1 MRGDDVMV
9 GSDFTKYH
17 TNPKFGKFKHTMRSK
32 KTMHGHK
39 IKAKE
44 IYIGPSKAHKFFRR
58 SNVNMDRDF
67 HFDIRRIDMRSKL
80 QFKRRRLKGPRGIVF
95 ESDGIIHAI
104 YEKYG
109 ESSRKRDAT
118 RGAKTRSK
126 KMKESRL
133 KKESHKTSIRAEA
146 RKKRGYR
153 KSKPKK
159 TEPIP
164 DEDIFWEEEIPTVV
178 DPLTF
183 KAQCY
188 SCYGMM
194 DVPYD
199 DEPVILS
206 CPSCGAKNMFRD
218 SPKPKKE
225 VVEEEEEEVWFVTDE
240 KTSYDEKVDEKAVSM
255 NEYGKKLLDQGFY
268 KAAIY
273 WFDQALSQDANY
285 KAAKKNR
292 DQAQQMLDGQTNIE
306 FRF

>member
-1 MRGDDVMV
+1 L
-9 GSDFTKYH
+9 
-17 TNPKFGKFKHTMRSK
+17 
-32 KTMHGHK
+32 

-44 IYIGPSKAHKFFRR
+44 IYIGPTRAHKFFRK

-67 HFDIRRIDMRSKL
+67 YFDIRRIGIRSKL
-80 QFKRRRLKGPRGIVF
+80 QFKRRRLKGPRGVAF

-109 ESSRKRDAT
+109 ESSRKRAST

-133 KKESHKTSIRAEA
+133 KKESQKTSIRAEA
-146 RKKRGYR
+146 RKKRGYT
-153 KSKPKK
+153 KPKPKK
-159 TEPIP
+159 SKPIP
-164 DEDIFWEEEIPTVV
+164 DEDMFWEEEIPTAVE
-178 DPLTF
+178 PLTF
-183 KAQCY
+183 NAQCY

-225 VVEEEEEEVWFVTDE
+225 AEEVESWYITDD
-240 KTSYDEKVDEKAVSM
+240 KGSNDKKVDEKAVSM

-273 WFDQALSQDANY
+273 WFDQALSQDSNY

-292 DQAQQMLDGQTNIE
+292 DQAQQMLDGQSSVE
-306 FRF
+306 FKF

>member
-1 MRGDDVMV
+1 MV
-9 GSDFTKYH
+9 SSQFTKYH
-17 TNPKFGKFKHTMRSK
+17 TDPKFGRFKHTMRAK
-32 KTMHGHK
+32 KTMHGK
-39 IKAKE
+39 KMKAKE
-44 IYIGPSKAHKFFRR
+44 IYIGPTRAHKYFRN

-67 HFDIRRIDMRSKL
+67 YFDIRRIDMRSKL
-80 QFKRRRLKGPRGIVF
+80 QFKRRRLKGPRGVVF
-95 ESDGIIHAI
+95 ESDGIMHAI

-109 ESSRKRDAT
+109 ESSRKRAST

-126 KMKESRL
+126 KMTESRL
-133 KKESHKTSIRAEA
+133 KKESKKTTIRAEA
-146 RKKRGYR
+146 RKKKGYT
-153 KSKPKK
+153 KPNPK
-159 TEPIP
+159 TTEQIWKE
-164 DEDIFWEEEIPTVV
+164 EDIFWEEESPTVV

-183 KAQCY
+183 NAQCY

-225 VVEEEEEEVWFVTDE
+225 VVEEEEEEVWLVTDE

-273 WFDQALSQDANY
+273 WFDQALSQDPTY

-292 DQAQQMLDGQTNIE
+292 DQAQQMLDGQLNVE
-306 FRF
+306 FKF